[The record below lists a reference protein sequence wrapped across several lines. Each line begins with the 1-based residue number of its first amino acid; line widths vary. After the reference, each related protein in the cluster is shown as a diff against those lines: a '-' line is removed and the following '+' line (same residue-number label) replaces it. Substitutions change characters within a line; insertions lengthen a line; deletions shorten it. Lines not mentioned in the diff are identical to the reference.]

1 VAGGGTGGPDHEG
14 LDRETFAALMA
25 PLGPFESLPLV
36 AVGVSGGPDSLALCL
51 LLQDWA
57 VRRGGRVVALTV
69 DHGLRAEAAAEAQ
82 AVGRLLAD
90 RGIEHEILRIEAAAP
105 ATGIQAWARTERR
118 RLLLARCADRGILHL
133 ALGHR
138 LEDQAETLLLRL
150 SRGSGPDGLAGMA
163 AVREEGP
170 ARILRPLLG
179 IARARIEATCRA
191 FGLPWVEDPSNT
203 VDRFARGRLRAV
215 APLLAAEGMD
225 AERLF
230 DAARRAGR
238 ARAALDAATAALLG
252 RAARIYPEGYVLL
265 DPHQLADA
273 SDELALRA
281 LRQVLAVVG
290 ASSRPVRD
298 GALERLWIHLA
309 AEARMPVARLPAR
322 TLAGCRI
329 GFRRGSILVTRE
341 PAAAIGRVPI
351 RPGETVHWDRRFRV
365 ALPAP
370 AGEGGWTV
378 ASLGRVGQGPDG
390 QRFSAFAA
398 SLPSGARASL
408 PAVWD
413 RAGLL
418 AVPALGYART
428 PDAAGVTATFLP
440 GISLSS
446 AVFHPARTV
455 V

>member
-1 VAGGGTGGPDHEG
+1 VAGGDGTGGPDLGE
-14 LDRETFAALMA
+14 LDRETFAELMA
-25 PLGPFESLPLV
+25 PLGPFEPSPLI

-51 LLQDWA
+51 LFRDWA
-57 VRRGGRVVALTV
+57 VQRGGRVVALTV
-69 DHGLRAEAAAEAQ
+69 DHGLRAEAAAEALT
-82 AVGRLLAD
+82 VGRLLAD

-105 ATGIQAWARTERR
+105 ATGIQAWARAERR

-163 AVREEGP
+163 AIREEGP

-179 IARARIEATCRA
+179 IARARIEATCRT

-203 VDRFARGRLRAV
+203 VARFARGRLRAV

-238 ARAALDAATAALLG
+238 ARAALDAAMAALLG

-265 DPHQLADA
+265 DPRQLAGA
-273 SDELALRA
+273 PDELALRA

-298 GALERLWIHLA
+298 GALERLWTHLA
-309 AEARMPVARLPAR
+309 AEARMPVARPPAR

-329 GFRRGSILVTRE
+329 GFWRGSILVTRE
-341 PAAAIGRVPI
+341 PAATGRVPI
-351 RPGETVHWDRRFRV
+351 RPGEAVHWDRRFRV

-390 QRFSAFAA
+390 QRFSAFSA

-418 AVPALGYART
+418 AVPAIGYART

-446 AVFHPARTV
+446 AVFLPARTV